1 MSKSNKNNLG
11 YQKKWYSITQNKH
24 YLAHPFM
31 LIAIFVVGFIFIS
44 LIVNFIFNYISA
56 LFLTGGN
63 LYENIKTSNQE
74 MTTYFFKRS
83 GIAFP
88 IYMIACLILGGLW
101 VKQLYKIRQKFKK
114 LDDSEHASGRWATK
128 HEIMSQYKAIP
139 QREQDFE
146 GEGGLPVAMFET
158 YGWKVKLDSY
168 LDQVKTAKQRIN
180 EDETIQ
186 NKDEKINEIKK
197 ELRNQFLES
206 LVKKEKYTFIDESA
220 VNNIFV
226 GTSRSG
232 KGEIYVL
239 PMIENYTRSSHK
251 PSLIVN
257 DTKGE
262 LGSASIPMLEE
273 RGYHWE
279 VFNLDQPMEST
290 MSFNLL
296 QLVIDEY
303 IKGDLGEAQEM
314 TKQITHTLT
323 NNEGVEDNEWNV
335 MSGAL
340 INAMILALC
349 SECLPEH
356 PEKVTLY
363 SVSNML
369 QTLST
374 KTFYKG
380 IQIGQQTKVI
390 EVSALDEYMHK
401 FPTHNP
407 ARTQYATVE
416 AAPDKMRSSIIG
428 TALKALQPFTTDT
441 IAKLTSHTSMD
452 LNKIG
457 FPNIID
463 GYAEVDS
470 SFEIGV
476 QKFNEHKQQYE
487 EVEGI
492 ITHVN
497 EYGYWQYP
505 FENILK
511 ENDRIEFKQFKGD
524 QEILTYLYVK
534 SKDKKGNVTFKTESQ
549 NNNPDIRIR
558 KFNSFEKPIAL
569 FMVVPDYNSANHG
582 IASILVNQVVFQLA
596 KNAQLYTAHQKTHRR
611 VVFHLD
617 EAGQM
622 PQIPNLSQKVNV
634 MLGRGIRFN
643 FFVQAFSQIKD
654 IYGDSYDAIMD
665 ACQNKVYIMATQMD
679 TLKEFS
685 EMLGD
690 EQIVKRSRSG
700 QANSLATNFTEDSME
715 RALLRPDELEKLQ
728 EGETVVVRNLKR
740 QDKNRKK
747 VTPYP
752 IFNHGKRAMK
762 YRYQYLSD
770 IVDTD
775 RSIIHYKG
783 RFKELCEHRDL
794 NLETTLVDWQSKID
808 EMQRAYNGENADD
821 SNIENQTSSNVND
834 VNNYKN
840 NNNKSAKMLKAEKFL
855 SKELGERKFAVICRR
870 LQHIIDFN
878 KFDKPKEKLTL
889 PEIRNAIK
897 QANKN
902 NEIED
907 EDCSK
912 ALEFLQ
918 NYKESV

>member
-1 MSKSNKNNLG
+1 MSRTNRNNLG

-24 YLAHPFM
+24 LLAHPIT
-31 LIAIFVVGFIFIS
+31 LIALFVVGFIVLS
-44 LIVNFIFNYISA
+44 LIVNFVFNYISA
-56 LFLTGGN
+56 LFFAGGS
-63 LYENIKTSNQE
+63 LYQNIKTSNE
-74 MTTYFFKRS
+74 EIKTYFFKSS

-101 VKQLYKIRQKFKK
+101 VKQLYKVRQKFKK
-114 LDDSEHASGRWATK
+114 LDNSEHASGRWATK
-128 HEIMSQYKAIP
+128 SEIMSQYKAIP
-139 QREQDFE
+139 QKEIAFE
-146 GEGGLPVAMFET
+146 GEGGLPVAMFKT
-158 YGWKVKLDSY
+158 RGLKVKYDSY
-168 LDQVKTAKQRIN
+168 KDQVKSAEQRIN
-180 EDETIQ
+180 EDETIKQ
-186 NKDEKINEIKK
+186 EDKK
-197 ELRNQFLES
+197 LKLKEVKAELRSQFLES
-206 LVKKEKYTFIDESA
+206 LRKKEEYTFIDESA
-220 VNNIFV
+220 VNNMFV

-239 PMIENYTRSSHK
+239 PMLENYTRSSHK

-335 MSGAL
+335 MSSAL

-349 SECLPEH
+349 SECLPEN

-374 KTFYKG
+374 KKFYKG
-380 IQIGQQTKVI
+380 VQVGQQTKVI
-390 EVSALDEYMHK
+390 EESALDEYMHQ

-463 GYAEVDS
+463 GYAQSDS
-470 SFEIGV
+470 SFEIGI
-476 QKFNEHKQQYE
+476 QKFDENKQQYE

-492 ITHVN
+492 IAHVN

-511 ENDRIEFKQFKGD
+511 ENDRIEFKQFKGNE
-524 QEILTYLYVK
+524 EILTYLYVK
-534 SKDKKGNVTFKTESQ
+534 SKDRKGNVTFKTESE
-549 NNNPDIRIR
+549 NNKPDIRIR

-582 IASILVNQVVFQLA
+582 IASILVNQIVFQLA
-596 KNAQLYTAHQKTHRR
+596 KNAQLYTEHQKTHRR

-665 ACQNKVYIMATQMD
+665 ACQNKIYIMATQMD
-679 TLKEFS
+679 TLKSFS

-690 EQIVKRSRSG
+690 EQIIKRSRSG
-700 QANSLATNFTEDSME
+700 QANSLTTNFTEDSME

-728 EGETVVVRNLKR
+728 EGETVIVRNLKR

-770 IVDTD
+770 IVDTN

-808 EMQRAYNGENADD
+808 QMQKEHNGENEQET
-821 SNIENQTSSNVND
+821 NNQEND
-834 VNNYKN
+834 VNDKN
-840 NNNKSAKMLKAEKFL
+840 NYRNKNSATIRKAEKFIY
-855 SKELGERKFAVICRR
+855 KEIGKGRFEALTRR
-870 LQHIIDFN
+870 LGHIIKFDS
-878 KFDKPKEKLTL
+878 FDKPKEKLTM
-889 PEIRNAIK
+889 PDIRGAIRK
-897 QANKN
+897 AHANKDI
-902 NEIED
+902 NESQ
-907 EDCSK
+907 CSK
-912 ALEFLQ
+912 AIEFLE
-918 NYKESV
+918 KHVEV

>member
-1 MSKSNKNNLG
+1 MSILKRNNLG
-11 YQKKWYSITQNKH
+11 HQKKWYSISQNKH
-24 YLAHPFM
+24 ILAHPFT
-31 LIAIFVVGFIFIS
+31 LIALFVVGFVFACFV
-44 LIVNFIFNYISA
+44 VNFVFNYISA
-56 LFLTGGN
+56 LFLSGGS
-63 LYENIKTSNQE
+63 LLDNIKQSNEQFF
-74 MTTYFFKRS
+74 TYFFKMNS
-83 GIAFP
+83 LSFP
-88 IYMIACLILGGLW
+88 FYILACLILGGLW
-101 VKQLYKIRQKFKK
+101 GKQIYKIRQKFKK
-114 LDDSEHASGRWATK
+114 LDNAEHASGRWATK
-128 HEIMSQYKAIP
+128 REIINQYKAIP
-139 QREQDFE
+139 QREMDFE
-146 GEGGLPVAMFET
+146 GEGGLPVAMFQT
-158 YGWKVKLDSY
+158 FGWKVKLDSY
-168 LDQVKTAKQRIN
+168 RDQVRSAKERIY
-180 EDETIQ
+180 EDDTIH
-186 NKDEKINEIKK
+186 NKK
-197 ELRNQFLES
+197 ERIKESKQYLRKEFLES
-206 LVKKEKYTFIDESA
+206 LTKRQNYTFIDESA

-273 RGYHWE
+273 RDYHWE

-314 TKQITHTLT
+314 TKQITYTLT

-349 SECLPEH
+349 SECLPDH

-380 IQIGQQTKVI
+380 VQIGQQMKVI
-390 EVSALDEYMHK
+390 EVSALDEYMHQ

-700 QANSLATNFTEDSME
+700 QANSLTTNFTEDSME
-715 RALLRPDELEKLQ
+715 RALLRPDELERLQ

-740 QDKNRKK
+740 QDKKRRK

-762 YRYQYLSD
+762 YRYQYLGD
-770 IVDTD
+770 IVDTNK
-775 RSIIHYKG
+775 SIIHYKG

-808 EMQRAYNGENADD
+808 EMQKEYNNPSEDEQSVESNKQD
-821 SNIENQTSSNVND
+821 S
-834 VNNYKN
+834 VNNINHYQN
-840 NNNKSAKMLKAEKFL
+840 NNTANIVKAQKFY
-855 SKELGERKFAVICRR
+855 SKEVGERAFTVICRR
-870 LQHIIDFN
+870 LKHIINFDS
-878 KFDKPKEKLTL
+878 FDKPKEKLTL
-889 PEIRNAIK
+889 PELRNAIK
-897 QANKN
+897 QANRN
-902 NEIED
+902 NEIND
-907 EDCSK
+907 QQCNQ
-912 ALEFLQ
+912 AIQFLQ
-918 NYKESV
+918 SFKEEV